1 MAQCT
6 PLLAAAS
13 CERKISVS
21 PLGLNL
27 GLMALNRPS
36 VRQVAWGLESAGVLF
51 LQMNGIVMLYKAHG
65 LFRQ

>member
-1 MAQCT
+1 
-6 PLLAAAS
+6 
-13 CERKISVS
+13 
-21 PLGLNL
+21 
-27 GLMALNRPS
+27 MALNRPS